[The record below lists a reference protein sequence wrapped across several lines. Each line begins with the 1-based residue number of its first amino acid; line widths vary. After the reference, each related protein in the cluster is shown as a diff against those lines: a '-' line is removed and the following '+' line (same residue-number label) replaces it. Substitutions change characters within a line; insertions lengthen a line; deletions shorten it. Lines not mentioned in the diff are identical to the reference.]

1 MTETKS
7 RNHKTV
13 RTIPCEEILKI
24 IPHRYPFMMVDR
36 VEVIEEGKYCV
47 GVKCVSANELY
58 FHGHFPEKP
67 IMPGVLILEGM
78 AQTAAAMMMDLPE
91 TRGRLAF
98 FAGINRARFRRQVVP
113 GDMLNMHVEIVRLKS
128 RIGKV
133 KAEAWVG
140 SEPAAEA
147 ELTFMIGQHP

>member
-1 MTETKS
+1 MTETKAPAY
-7 RNHKTV
+7 KPV
-13 RTIPCEEILKI
+13 RVIPCEDILKI

-36 VEVIEEGKYCV
+36 VEVVEEGKYCV

-67 IMPGVLILEGM
+67 IMPGVLMLEGM

-91 TRGRLAF
+91 TKGRLGF
-98 FAGINRARFRRQVVP
+98 FAGINKAKFRRQVVP
-113 GDMLNMHVEIVRLKS
+113 GDVLKMHVEIVKFKS

-133 KAEAWVG
+133 RGSAWVG
-140 SEPAAEA
+140 DEPAAGA
-147 ELTFMIGQHP
+147 ELTFAIG